1 MTGSGQKTIADMP
14 YSEELYSPIITK
26 KVKGLQEPKEYKH
39 AKDIR
44 QMMDAKNVK
53 KASTFSNK
61 KVSLNDFDLKKTL
74 GEGKF
79 GVVYQAF
86 HKETKAL
93 FALKKI
99 NKEVIKS
106 NLMID
111 QLLQEIKIQIFCNH
125 DNVLKLYGFFDD
137 S

>member
-1 MTGSGQKTIADMP
+1 MEI
-14 YSEELYSPIITK
+14 
-26 KVKGLQEPKEYKH
+26 
-39 AKDIR
+39 
-44 QMMDAKNVK
+44 KNVK
-53 KASTFSNK
+53 KTSIFSNK
-61 KVSLNDFDLKKTL
+61 KVTIHDFHLKKTL

-111 QLLQEIKIQIFCNH
+111 QLLLEIRIQIFCNH

-137 S
+137 A